1 MMKKEEEEKKK
12 KEEEEKEKEDEEEG
26 EDRLCCVNFMA
37 RKKEYGGM
45 AADANSNTSSNG
57 KRISKNNMP
66 NDAKCE
72 MDLNRLNPT
81 SKRKEVVYPGT
92 SVRNVY
98 DVADLRA
105 QLGSFGL
112 TVRDIPGDGNCLFRA
127 LGDQLD
133 GHTGNHLKHRLDTVR
148 YMINHR
154 GHFEP
159 FIDVPFDC
167 YVNDLSRPGTYAG
180 QDALVAFARLHEVNI
195 IIHQLNRPLWKIQ
208 GSEDSNAPE
217 LHLSYHNGEHY
228 SSVRRFG
235 DIANTP
241 AGIRIMVPTTVP
253 CCASHSVYTSTK
265 PITSNAN
272 SVNLQQSASSLRK
285 HNADASNEGSVH
297 KYLYGQD
304 EFTTLVHEV
313 SFIMVHE
320 VMNRTGCRDVTLA
333 TEALIENSGNLNQA
347 VDYLLSIAL
356 FVTPGNDEN
365 LSKARNQNNVE
376 ITEHR
381 IFQGRNAEDVGR
393 HRTLPAY
400 PSHVAIKSV
409 YDVFVTD
416 LGYSILL
423 SIICERDGQKKWNIG
438 DFMIKLIASEQ
449 EEKRG
454 RKQLGNNI
462 SEDHLNKQGDLRF

>member
-1 MMKKEEEEKKK
+1 
-12 KEEEEKEKEDEEEG
+12 
-26 EDRLCCVNFMA
+26 MA

-45 AADANSNTSSNG
+45 TADASNTTGSSG
-57 KRISKNNMP
+57 KRIPKSNLSNETQSK
-66 NDAKCE
+66 
-72 MDLNRLNPT
+72 MDINRLNST
-81 SKRKEVVYPGT
+81 SKRKEAAYPGT

-159 FIDVPFDC
+159 FIDAPFDR

-208 GSEDSNAPE
+208 GSEDNNAPE

-241 AGIRIMVPTTVP
+241 AGIRIMGPTTVP

-265 PITSNAN
+265 PITSNA
-272 SVNLQQSASSLRK
+272 SSGNLQHSVSNLHK
-285 HNADASNEGSVH
+285 HNANASNERADQA
-297 KYLYGQD
+297 YLYGEN
-304 EFTTLVHEV
+304 EFTTL
-313 SFIMVHE
+313 VHE
-320 VMNRTGCRDVTLA
+320 VMNRTGCRDATLA
-333 TEALIENSGNLNQA
+333 TETLIENSGDLDQA
-347 VDYLLSIAL
+347 VDYLLSVAL
-356 FVTPGNDEN
+356 FVGPGAEGN
-365 LSKARNQNNVE
+365 LSKTINQGDMAV
-376 ITEHR
+376 TEHR
-381 IFQGRNAEDVGR
+381 IPKDRSTEDVDR
-393 HRTLPAY
+393 HRTLPTR
-400 PSHVAIKSV
+400 SSRVAA
-409 YDVFVTD
+409 
-416 LGYSILL
+416 
-423 SIICERDGQKKWNIG
+423 E
-438 DFMIKLIASEQ
+438 LITSEQ
-449 EEKRG
+449 QEKQG
-454 RKQLGNNI
+454 RRQDGDNL
-462 SEDHLNKQGDLRF
+462 SQEHLNKQGDLRFLTL

>member
-1 MMKKEEEEKKK
+1 
-12 KEEEEKEKEDEEEG
+12 
-26 EDRLCCVNFMA
+26 
-37 RKKEYGGM
+37 M

-272 SVNLQQSASSLRK
+272 SGNLQQSASSLRK

-304 EFTTLVHEV
+304 EFTTL
-313 SFIMVHE
+313 VHE

-400 PSHVAIKSV
+400 PSHVAIK
-409 YDVFVTD
+409 
-416 LGYSILL
+416 
-423 SIICERDGQKKWNIG
+423 
-438 DFMIKLIASEQ
+438 LIASEQ

-462 SEDHLNKQGDLRF
+462 SEDHLNKQGDLRFLTL

>member
-1 MMKKEEEEKKK
+1 
-12 KEEEEKEKEDEEEG
+12 
-26 EDRLCCVNFMA
+26 MA
-37 RKKEYGGM
+37 RKKEYSGM
-45 AADANSNTSSNG
+45 AADANSTTSSGG
-57 KRISKNNMP
+57 KRTSKNDMSN
-66 NDAKCE
+66 NAQCK
-72 MDLNRLNPT
+72 MDLDRLNPI

-159 FIDVPFDC
+159 FIDVPFDR

-241 AGIRIMVPTTVP
+241 AGIRIMAPTTVP

-265 PITSNAN
+265 PLTSHAN
-272 SVNLQQSASSLRK
+272 SANLQQSAANLHK
-285 HNADASNEGSVH
+285 HNADASNEGAVNTYFYE
-297 KYLYGQD
+297 KD

-313 SFIMVHE
+313 HFMAFKSFLFPE
-320 VMNRTGCRDVTLA
+320 CDNLFRFFDQVMNRTGCCD
-333 TEALIENSGNLNQA
+333 
-347 VDYLLSIAL
+347 
-356 FVTPGNDEN
+356 
-365 LSKARNQNNVE
+365 
-376 ITEHR
+376 
-381 IFQGRNAEDVGR
+381 
-393 HRTLPAY
+393 
-400 PSHVAIKSV
+400 
-409 YDVFVTD
+409 
-416 LGYSILL
+416 
-423 SIICERDGQKKWNIG
+423 
-438 DFMIKLIASEQ
+438 
-449 EEKRG
+449 
-454 RKQLGNNI
+454 
-462 SEDHLNKQGDLRF
+462 

>member
-1 MMKKEEEEKKK
+1 
-12 KEEEEKEKEDEEEG
+12 
-26 EDRLCCVNFMA
+26 MA
-37 RKKEYGGM
+37 RKKEYSGM
-45 AADANSNTSSNG
+45 AADANSTTSSGG
-57 KRISKNNMP
+57 KRTSKNDMS
-66 NDAKCE
+66 NDAQCE
-72 MDLNRLNPT
+72 MDLDRLNPI

-159 FIDVPFDC
+159 FIDVPFDR

-241 AGIRIMVPTTVP
+241 AGIRIMAPTTVP

-265 PITSNAN
+265 PLTSHAN
-272 SVNLQQSASSLRK
+272 SANLQQSAANLHK
-285 HNADASNEGSVH
+285 HNTNASNEGAVNTYFYE
-297 KYLYGQD
+297 KD

-313 SFIMVHE
+313 
-320 VMNRTGCRDVTLA
+320 MNRTGCCDALA
-333 TEALIENSGNLNQA
+333 TEALIENSGDLDQA
-347 VDYLLSIAL
+347 VDYLLSLAL
-356 FVTPGNDEN
+356 FVTPDGDSN
-365 LSKARNQNNVE
+365 LSKSMNRSDME
-376 ITEHR
+376 KTEHR
-381 IFQGRNAEDVGR
+381 ILKGRNNDVSR
-393 HRTLPAY
+393 HRTLPAC
-400 PSHVAIKSV
+400 PTRA
-409 YDVFVTD
+409 
-416 LGYSILL
+416 
-423 SIICERDGQKKWNIG
+423 
-438 DFMIKLIASEQ
+438 DFELTASEQ
-449 EEKRG
+449 QEKRG
-454 RKQLGNNI
+454 RKQGGNM
-462 SEDHLNKQGDLRF
+462 SEEQLNKQGDLRFLTL

>member
-1 MMKKEEEEKKK
+1 
-12 KEEEEKEKEDEEEG
+12 
-26 EDRLCCVNFMA
+26 MA

-45 AADANSNTSSNG
+45 TADSRSTASSGG
-57 KRISKNNMP
+57 KRISKNNVS
-66 NDAKCE
+66 NDAQCK

-81 SKRKEVVYPGT
+81 SRRKEAAYPET

-159 FIDVPFDC
+159 FIDVPFDR
-167 YVNDLSRPGTYAG
+167 YINDLSHPGTYAG

-241 AGIRIMVPTTVP
+241 AGIRIMAPTAVP
-253 CCASHSVYTSTK
+253 CCASHSVYTSSK
-265 PITSNAN
+265 PITSHAN
-272 SVNLQQSASSLRK
+272 SGNLQQSAANLCRHSV
-285 HNADASNEGSVH
+285 DASNEGAVH
-297 KYLYGQD
+297 TYLYEED

-313 SFIMVHE
+313 
-320 VMNRTGCRDVTLA
+320 MNRTGCHDASLA
-333 TEALIENSGNLNQA
+333 TEALIENSGDLDQA
-347 VDYLLSIAL
+347 VDYILSVGL
-356 FVTPGNDEN
+356 FVASGNDEN
-365 LSKARNQNNVE
+365 LSKGINKNDME
-376 ITEHR
+376 MTEHR
-381 IFQGRNAEDVGR
+381 ILKGRNADDVSR
-393 HRTLPAY
+393 HHTLPAC
-400 PSHVAIKSV
+400 PSRNDI
-409 YDVFVTD
+409 
-416 LGYSILL
+416 
-423 SIICERDGQKKWNIG
+423 
-438 DFMIKLIASEQ
+438 EQ
-449 EEKRG
+449 EEKRE
-454 RKQLGNNI
+454 RKQGADNI
-462 SEDHLNKQGDLRF
+462 SEEHLNKQGGLHFLTL